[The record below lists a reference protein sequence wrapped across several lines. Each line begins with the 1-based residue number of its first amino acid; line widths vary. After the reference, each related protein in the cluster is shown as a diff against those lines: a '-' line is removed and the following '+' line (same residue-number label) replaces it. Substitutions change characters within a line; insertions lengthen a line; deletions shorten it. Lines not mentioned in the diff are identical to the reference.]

1 MKYNK
6 KEFDSAV
13 KYYQTSFS
21 KYKKK
26 AILILL
32 EKNNKQAYYS
42 IAPLSKALHN
52 LDVELNVVGIN
63 KKGNHAYKALARV
76 WETYNQLTQKIENKK
91 TIALSEFINEVEKK
105 TKGKFKKIFKKPDL
119 ILNTNE
125 CFNQEKL
132 CIKFKTKWFKP
143 YRQKDLLETSRVIW
157 SQACNVKWWES
168 VGVGFELIPKQLE
181 LPLEDYLDSFSIA
194 RAMKDSLKNKVSF
207 GASSSKTS
215 ILKPANRVSDL
226 KTTLLG
232 CELEKNIDEPVF
244 QKYKKLSKLLKLNC
258 LKPSDINFFIHGKGY
273 GGKHL
278 FGETIGYPTPNK
290 KTRWPSPGGI
300 IYKFEWYPQSKEES
314 RDPQSRVCFTETL
327 PIDIFIKTSKINWF
341 DMQKRNKSIA
351 DVMKKADK
359 IIVKSKKSNFEVF
372 LKGKNIKRE
381 AKLSGTETRNK
392 INKTYYKKT
401 GMKVGNMA
409 NIPGGEAFLTP
420 EYIKGTF
427 YGDVVISIDQSY
439 MLSEKIPLVVKADK
453 KGYKIISGPKKIIR
467 KLNQEKRN
475 AWRALLE
482 KEKHKSLPQSL
493 INLKKKNFNKLGEFA
508 INTNPEAEL
517 CDYLI
522 VNEKI
527 ANMIHIALG
536 SGFDPDRTTEYHY
549 DIVINAKKQ
558 KMDIYGVKG
567 KQEFWILKKGKFAI

>member
-1 MKYNK
+1 MKYSQ
-6 KEFDSAV
+6 KEFDIAV
-13 KYYQTSFS
+13 KYYQESFS

-32 EKNNKQAYYS
+32 EKENKQAYYS

-52 LDVELNVVGIN
+52 LDIELNVLGTN
-63 KKGNHAYKALARV
+63 KKKNRSYQALEKV
-76 WETYNQLTQKIENKK
+76 WETYKQSTHGIKNKK

-105 TKGKFKKIFKKPDL
+105 TKGKFKRIFKKPDL
-119 ILNTNE
+119 ILNTNN
-125 CFNQEKL
+125 CFGSKEL
-132 CIKFKTKWFKP
+132 CVKFNSKWFKP
-143 YRQKDLLETSRVIW
+143 YRQKDLLETAKTIW
-157 SQACNVKWWES
+157 SQACNIKRWERA
-168 VGVGFELIPKQLE
+168 GVGFELIPKELE

-207 GASSSKTS
+207 GASSSKKS
-215 ILKPANRVSDL
+215 ILTPPNRVSDL

-244 QKYKKLSKLLKLNC
+244 QKYKKVSKLLKLNC
-258 LKPSDINFFIHGKGY
+258 LRPSDINFFIHGKGY

-278 FGETIGYPTPNK
+278 FGEAIGYPTPNK

-300 IYKFEWYPQSKEES
+300 LYKFEWYPQSKEES

-327 PIDIFIKTSKINWF
+327 PIDIFIKTSNINWF

-359 IIVKSKKSNFEVF
+359 IIVNSEKSNFKVF
-372 LKGKNIKRE
+372 LKGKGIKRE
-381 AKLSGTETRNK
+381 AKLSGTETRSK
-392 INKTYYKKT
+392 INKAYYKKT
-401 GMKVGNMA
+401 GIKVGNMA

-439 MLSEKIPLVVKADK
+439 MLSEKEPLVVKADK
-453 KGYKIISGPKKIIR
+453 KGYNIISGPKKIIK

-475 AWRALLE
+475 AWKALLE
-482 KEKHKSLPQSL
+482 KEKHRSLPQTL

-558 KMDIYGVKG
+558 KMDIYGVKN
-567 KQEFWILKKGKFAI
+567 KKEFWILKKGKFVI